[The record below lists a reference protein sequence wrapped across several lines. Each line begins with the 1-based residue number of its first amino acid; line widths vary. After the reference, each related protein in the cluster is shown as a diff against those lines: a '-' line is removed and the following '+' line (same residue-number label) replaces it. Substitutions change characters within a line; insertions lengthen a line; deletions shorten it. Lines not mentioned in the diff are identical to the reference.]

1 MTGTLMLSVSGC
13 RGVLGETVTPET
25 AARFAG
31 AFGSVLRE
39 RAGTRPVAVVL
50 GRDGR
55 KGSEVVE
62 FAALS
67 ALMAAGC
74 EVVDLG
80 VAMTPTVAVMTD
92 SVWRRVQ
99 AAGGYAAGMVVTASH
114 NPQQWIGL
122 KCLLADTP
130 ATGEADFGSAACAP
144 PAGVADEI
152 IARFKGGRVGLCDWK
167 GVGPARSELE
177 GVAEHVDRVLG
188 ALEACGLSADP
199 GAMGAGLSVAVD
211 SVNASG
217 VAGARAMMEALGV
230 EELLHLGME
239 ESGLFPH
246 PPEPTAEN
254 LGLPGGL
261 CDAVRESEAD
271 VGFAQDPDADR
282 LAIVDERGV
291 YIGEEYTLALSAMA
305 LLEAEKI
312 RGRSTQGRTLV
323 TNLSTSRML
332 EDVAA
337 RYGARVLRTCVG
349 EANVVEAMK
358 REASL
363 LGGEGNGGTI
373 WPRVAFVRDSLSAM
387 ALTLWLMSPA
397 GGGRGTKR
405 RLSEIVAG
413 MPAYAIEK
421 RKVELARR
429 EDADRAVAAI
439 RRHFAGERI
448 DVQDGVRVDF
458 ATGALGGKAWLHVR
472 ASNTEPI
479 MRLIAE
485 APTKK
490 AADEVLDLAGR
501 VIGGK

>member
-1 MTGTLMLSVSGC
+1 MSGTLMLSVSGC
-13 RGVLGETVTPET
+13 RGVLGETLTPET

-39 RAGTRPVAVVL
+39 RAGGRRVTVVL

-55 KGSEVVE
+55 KGSEIVE

-67 ALMAAGC
+67 ALMASGC
-74 EVVDLG
+74 CVVDLG

-92 SVWRRVQ
+92 SAWRRVQ
-99 AAGGYAAGMVVTASH
+99 ASGGYSAGMVITASH

-130 ATGEADFGSAACAP
+130 ARGEADFGSAACAP
-144 PAGVADEI
+144 PVSVADEI
-152 IARFKGGRVGLCDWK
+152 IARFKSGRVGLCDWK
-167 GVGPARSELE
+167 GAGEVASESGGVG
-177 GVAEHVDRVLG
+177 EHVDRVLG
-188 ALEACGLSADP
+188 ALEDCGLSADP
-199 GAMGAGLSVAVD
+199 GALGTGLRVAVD

-217 VAGARAMMEALGV
+217 VVGAREMMEALGV

-261 CDAVRESEAD
+261 CDAVRESESD
-271 VGFAQDPDADR
+271 VGFAQDPDSDR

-305 LLEAEKI
+305 LLEAERN
-312 RGRSTQGRTLV
+312 RGTSTQGRTLV

-337 RYGARVLRTCVG
+337 RYGAKVLRTAVG

-387 ALTLWLMSPA
+387 ALTLWLISPR
-397 GGGRGTKR
+397 GGGKGQKR
-405 RLSEIVAG
+405 KLSEIVAG

-429 EDADRAVAAI
+429 EDADPAVAAI
-439 RRHFAGERI
+439 RKHFAGERI
-448 DVQDGVRVDF
+448 DLQDGVRVDF
-458 ATGALGGKAWLHVR
+458 TTGALAGKAWLHVR

-490 AADEVLDLAGR
+490 QADEVLNLAGK
-501 VIGGK
+501 VIGGR